1 MAISYYDFNNLPKES
16 QYELVMAEGKLINE
30 IFKNELKFVLC
41 EVSSF
46 SVEIVFNRVNNKIAS
61 LSVFQNNGIQSK

>member
-1 MAISYYDFNNLPKES
+1 MAISYYDFNNLTKEF

-30 IFKNELKFVLC
+30 IFKNDLKFALY

-46 SVEIVFNRVNNKIAS
+46 SVEIVFNMTNNKIAS
-61 LSVFQNNGIQSK
+61 LSVFQNNGINGK

>member
-30 IFKNELKFVLC
+30 IFKNELKFVLY

-46 SVEIVFNRVNNKIAS
+46 SVEIVFNRTNNKIAS
-61 LSVFQNNGIQSK
+61 LSVFQNKGIQGK